1 MNYFELFEIP
11 VALNVDKSL
20 VSQKYFELQKKYHP
34 DFFTNATEEEQYD
47 VLEKSSIINK
57 AFKTLQDED
66 ATLKYLLELKGIL
79 TEEEKYELPPA
90 FLMEIM
96 ELNETLVTED
106 TTSVTETEQKIKHV
120 ELELDEGIKSIISG
134 YKEMETSNEK
144 LIALKAYYYKKKYL
158 KRILDRIEGIRN
170 IAPL

>member
-11 VALNVDKSL
+11 VGLNVDKSL

-34 DFFTNATEEEQYD
+34 DFFTNATEEEQSD
-47 VLEKSSIINK
+47 ALEKSSIINK

-90 FLMEIM
+90 FLMEMM

-106 TTSVTETEQKIKHV
+106 TTSVRETEQKIKHV
-120 ELELDEGIKSIISG
+120 ELELDEGVKSIISG
-134 YKEMETSNEK
+134 YKETETSNEK